1 MLREFFSYIKLD
13 EIFLDFESNFRYK
26 VYKYQ
31 SEMIQSGR
39 KKNNEFI
46 IVKSK
51 TLKNISQNIWNEI
64 KDYKDEI
71 IHSMYEII

>member
-1 MLREFFSYIKLD
+1 MLKEFFSYIKLD
-13 EIFLDFESNFRYK
+13 EIFLDFESNFRYR

-31 SEMIQSGR
+31 YKMIQAG
-39 KKNNEFI
+39 KKKKDEFI

-51 TLKNISQNIWNEI
+51 TLKNISHNIWIEI

-71 IHSMYEII
+71 IDSMYDII

>member
-1 MLREFFSYIKLD
+1 MLKEFFSYIKLD

-31 SEMIQSGR
+31 SEMIQEKR
-39 KKNNEFI
+39 NKNNEFI

-51 TLKNISQNIWNEI
+51 TLKNISHNIWIEI

-71 IHSMYEII
+71 IDSMYDII

>member
-1 MLREFFSYIKLD
+1 MLKEFFSYIKLD

-31 SEMIQSGR
+31 SEMIQEKR
-39 KKNNEFI
+39 NKNDEFI
-46 IVKSK
+46 IVKSI
-51 TLKNISQNIWNEI
+51 TLKNISQNIWIEI

-71 IHSMYEII
+71 IG